1 MKYKY
6 RKQRRYWV
14 AVSCR
19 VWHECSEEEKQR
31 LEKTSNKFE
40 FAQIMPPPP
49 TPSMKKAAKKKA
61 ESVAEKDGETKD
73 GKE

>member
-19 VWHECSEEEKQR
+19 VWHECSEEQKQR

-40 FAQIMPPPP
+40 FVEIAPPRP

-61 ESVAEKDGETKD
+61 ESVAEKDGETKG

>member
-14 AVSCR
+14 ALSCR
-19 VWHECSEEEKQR
+19 VWHECSEEQKQR

-40 FAQIMPPPP
+40 FAQIMPPAP
-49 TPSMKKAAKKKA
+49 TPSMKKAAKKKT

-73 GKE
+73 AKE

>member
-40 FAQIMPPPP
+40 FAEIMPPPP
-49 TPSMKKAAKKKA
+49 TPSMKKAAKK
-61 ESVAEKDGETKD
+61 ESRKRS
-73 GKE
+73 GKRRRNKRR